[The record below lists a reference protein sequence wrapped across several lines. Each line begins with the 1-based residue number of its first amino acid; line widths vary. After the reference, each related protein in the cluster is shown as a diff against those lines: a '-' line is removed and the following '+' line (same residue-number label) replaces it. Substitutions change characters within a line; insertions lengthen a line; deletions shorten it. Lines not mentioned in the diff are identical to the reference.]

1 MESAP
6 LFERSLYEP
15 RVAEIRH
22 SCLGLY
28 HSLPNS
34 ARRLSN
40 YFTSL
45 RSLSHRS
52 VNCEESF
59 SDLLP
64 DK

>member
-15 RVAEIRH
+15 RFAEIRH

-45 RSLSHRS
+45 RSLSSKR
-52 VNCEESF
+52 
-59 SDLLP
+59 
-64 DK
+64 